1 MFDFVAS
8 LLAQRQ
14 TRDHAGEA
22 LPNAPPRAHAPV
34 VAARPRLAGP
44 QRGLSLA
51 LRRLADQVEP
61 VCQAPHRDVS
71 HQL

>member
-1 MFDFVAS
+1 MFDDVAY

-14 TRDHAGEA
+14 TRDHAGAA
-22 LPNAPPRAHAPV
+22 LPNAPPQAHALT

-44 QRGLSLA
+44 RRGLSLA

-61 VCQAPHRDVS
+61 VCQAPHRDVR